1 MLRALMP
8 PVPERNPGIFNQ
20 SFFNRQLAVAAVI
33 LVVFLAGLNVVFK
46 QEMSGYSAPIST
58 AYLATAS
65 LTNTPAAATLSPTPS
80 LESDEG
86 DSFTQPGPMEQ
97 LPLVTPAP
105 APIAAQ

>member
-1 MLRALMP
+1 MP
-8 PVPERNPGIFNQ
+8 PVPERKPGILNL

-65 LTNTPAAATLSPTPS
+65 HTNTPAAATLSPTPS
-80 LESDEG
+80 LESIEG
-86 DSFTQPGPMEQ
+86 DLFTQPSPMEQ

-105 APIAAQ
+105 PPIAAQ